1 MSPDSYDIKAKIGV
15 VFQDVA
21 VFEEL
26 TVYENIDYF
35 CGLYIKDKK
44 LRKQYINEAIEL
56 VGLKDNDKNFL
67 KARKNGLFLT
77 DNQVS
82 TLNRYN
88 IDTDKCGSMSE
99 LLYMIDQI
107 DDDDEELNY
116 LADQI
121 AEANYYQNTRK

>member
-1 MSPDSYDIKAKIGV
+1 M
-15 VFQDVA
+15 
-21 VFEEL
+21 
-26 TVYENIDYF
+26 TNIMTNDE
-35 CGLYIKDKK
+35 I
-44 LRKQYINEAIEL
+44 EEL